1 MTNDEVIAWIDEEVT
16 ETDILISTNW
26 SMFLSTGDKK
36 FAKETRK
43 CQRYRASL
51 LANRDVLVRHK
62 VDEENYLRRYAG
74 NDNQVRYEMCMC
86 EEDFPCPTY
95 QAITNRIRKVM

>member
-1 MTNDEVIAWIDEEVT
+1 MTYTPKYTTAEYLAWIDKEVT

-43 CQRYRASL
+43 WQRYRASL
-51 LANRDVLVRHK
+51 LANRDVLERHK
-62 VDEENYLRRYAG
+62 PIPY
-74 NDNQVRYEMCMC
+74 NDGSTFCRACNGV
-86 EEDFPCPTY
+86 PCPTY
-95 QAITNRIRKVM
+95 LDIAQRLDEVM